1 MYWNKK
7 YSSVFDFDI
16 GININMR
23 CIEMY
28 GIHLGCDFYGQINI
42 NMRCIEIALK
52 QEQQHLKLRLTLT
65 WDVLKF
71 K

>member
-1 MYWNKK
+1 
-7 YSSVFDFDI
+7 
-16 GININMR
+16 
-23 CIEMY
+23 MY

-65 WDVLKF
+65 
-71 K
+71 